1 MKLLC
6 QPQFANFQNINSV
19 TIIDCFDY
27 YQKMEAMSE
36 ENSMYCDIC
45 KKEEKFFYQSYIVTS
60 PEIIIIILDRGED
73 IEFNVKLEY
82 YEFLNLQEYV

>member
-1 MKLLC
+1 MFPYNKNKMNSMKLLC

-36 ENSMYCDIC
+36 ENSMYCD
-45 KKEEKFFYQSYIVTS
+45 
-60 PEIIIIILDRGED
+60 
-73 IEFNVKLEY
+73 NM
-82 YEFLNLQEYV
+82 